1 MSLTPEVHLTLSQRK
16 DPVYPVGTHLPG
28 PSSART
34 PRPHRGPRHGHL
46 HVCVLR
52 TFTPRQ
58 GQHGPAPQHALISRR
73 FRGSTGLG
81 FGSGCRDMGRGP
93 RGGDDGRMP
102 PKQMVG
108 KPHAQ
113 APLSQDLPLWPP
125 QVPGARGVLDLLSQ
139 RPGIWRR
146 RWIPRTRLD
155 GGLAHPSLCQQ
166 LQRPQ
171 SSPRSVP
178 WGPSWSPRGPPTP
191 GHSSLGISPSTTS
204 PAASGPCSP
213 GLPAKAFLSHCCH
226 SLSLHFGE
234 LYKVICKTFKQIL
247 SRYPLLS
254 LP

>member
-1 MSLTPEVHLTLSQRK
+1 MSLTPEVHLTLSQRT

-125 QVPGARGVLDLLSQ
+125 PGPWDTWGARPPL
-139 RPGIWRR
+139 PA
-146 RWIPRTRLD
+146 PRNLEEEVD
-155 GGLAHPSLCQQ
+155 
-166 LQRPQ
+166 PQ
-171 SSPRSVP
+171 DAAR
-178 WGPSWSPRGPPTP
+178 WGPC
-191 GHSSLGISPSTTS
+191 SSLPLSAT
-204 PAASGPCSP
+204 PAASVLSTQRPLGPLMVTS
-213 GLPAKAFLSHCCH
+213 GTSDSWALFFGHF
-226 SLSLHFGE
+226 SLHHLPCCIWSLQPWPSRKG
-234 LYKVICKTFKQIL
+234 LFK
-247 SRYPLLS
+247 SLLS
-254 LP
+254 LTFPAFWGIVQSDL